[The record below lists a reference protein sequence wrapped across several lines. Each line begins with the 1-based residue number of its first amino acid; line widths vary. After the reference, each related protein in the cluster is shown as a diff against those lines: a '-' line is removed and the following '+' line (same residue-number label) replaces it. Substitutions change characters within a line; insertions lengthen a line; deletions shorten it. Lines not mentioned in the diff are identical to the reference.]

1 MLAMSWQEA
10 SPWHGFDTLED
21 NSDPSALRQDT
32 FECELE
38 TFGLTLPLVPKR
50 RETTGGEQ

>member
-1 MLAMSWQEA
+1 MSWQEA
-10 SPWHGFDTLED
+10 SAWHGFDTLED

-32 FECELE
+32 FERELE
-38 TFGLTLPLVPKR
+38 TFGLTLPLVPKG